1 VPIYVTYLTAI
12 PENGQ
17 LTFIKDVYG
26 WDPDTGNAKVASG
39 Q

>member
-12 PENGQ
+12 PQDGQ

-26 WDPDTGNAKVASG
+26 WDPASDSRVASG
-39 Q
+39 K